1 MGDKLEG
8 GIRSKKW
15 VTSFMGKNHIMRN
28 HVKEI
33 MLAIGKGIVLYF
45 SYVKKNESW
54 PFELVLY
61 CKYGSEI
68 SSLGAA
74 D

>member
-1 MGDKLEG
+1 
-8 GIRSKKW
+8 
-15 VTSFMGKNHIMRN
+15 MGKNHIMRN

-33 MLAIGKGIVLYF
+33 MLAIGQGIVLYF